1 MTSMEG
7 GSCTTEGTTEQRI
20 VLVFKKLQDREARY
34 AGKKLMQRA
43 GSHGFNNLG

>member
-7 GSCTTEGTTEQRI
+7 GSCSSESLNKESS
-20 VLVFKKLQDREARY
+20 LYLKKLQDREARY
-34 AGKKLMQRA
+34 AGKKLMQLA